1 MRFVKALAFITSV
14 IFFLNM
20 IFVGVAPGAQTRDV
34 EQQLIEEILTL
45 DARVL
50 ALQNEVDKL
59 SIQNQKLRKELEQK
73 QKELSLLNSNFN
85 IRQKELSR
93 LIVFSF
99 KGGMGNMLSVLVG
112 AENLGDFFRRF
123 DNIMFFIEYYN
134 NVIIETKAL
143 INHRKQE
150 ERNIM
155 EKQWEIQSLEKQAKL
170 ALEKITQTIAKKQK
184 ELRHARL
191 VLKDTAFLEEI
202 SEDWQES
209 LPSLDYLLKNLS
221 SLPWSSLSPDNLKV
235 NYFAMTARAEFFD
248 TSVTKTLLSKDEN
261 LKDVYFTFH
270 SEGITVT
277 ERKPNS
283 KTPVYSI
290 TCSMELTEDQK
301 IQFAP
306 KRLEFSGVT
315 LPAKVINELMA
326 DYDMV
331 FSPPPLPYDLKITSI
346 STEDGKL
353 IMNFKK

>member
-1 MRFVKALAFITSV
+1 MRTGKWLFFMIVVFIFNS
-14 IFFLNM
+14 IF
-20 IFVGVAPGAQTRDV
+20 IGVAPGAQAPNV
-34 EQQLIEEILTL
+34 EQRLIEEILTL

-50 ALQNEVDKL
+50 ALKNQVEQLSVQN
-59 SIQNQKLRKELEQK
+59 NGLRRELEIK
-73 QKELSLLNSNFN
+73 QKELSVLNSSFN
-85 IRQKELSR
+85 KRQNELSR
-93 LIVFSF
+93 WIVFSY
-99 KGGMGNMLSVLVG
+99 KGGLGNMLSVLVG
-112 AENLGDFFRRF
+112 AEDMGEFFRRF
-123 DNIMFFIEYYN
+123 DNIMFFMEYYN

-143 INHRKQE
+143 ITHRKQE
-150 ERNIM
+150 ERSIM
-155 EKQWEIQSLEKQAKL
+155 EKQREIQSLEKQAKL
-170 ALEKITQTIAKKQK
+170 ALEKITQTIAQKQK

-191 VLKDTAFLEEI
+191 VLKDTSFLEEI

-248 TSVTKTLLSKDEN
+248 TSVTKTLLSQDEN
-261 LKDVYFTFH
+261 LKDVYFTFN

-277 ERKPNS
+277 EKKPDSN
-283 KTPVYSI
+283 TPVYSI
-290 TCSMELTEDQK
+290 TCSMHLTDDQR
-301 IQFAP
+301 IEFTP

-315 LPAKVINELMA
+315 LPAKVIEELMS

-331 FSPPPLPYDLKITSI
+331 FTPPPLPYDLKITSI